1 MREDRGVHAPA
12 SPLVLKEKGQ
22 KLIHKV
28 GVNSIKS
35 GFTAGAKTYGGTIK
49 NARGES
55 EAPGASLQT
64 GTSGSGTVAADEQ

>member
-12 SPLVLKEKGQ
+12 SPLVLKEKAQ
-22 KLIHKV
+22 KMIQKV
-28 GVNSIKS
+28 GINTIKS
-35 GFTAGAKTYGGTIK
+35 AGTAGAKTYGGTIK

-64 GTSGSGTVAADEQ
+64 GTSGTVAADEQ

>member
-1 MREDRGVHAPA
+1 MLGVY
-12 SPLVLKEKGQ
+12 
-22 KLIHKV
+22 KV

-64 GTSGSGTVAADEQ
+64 GTSGTVAADEQ

>member
-1 MREDRGVHAPA
+1 MREDRVVHAPA
-12 SPLVLKEKGQ
+12 SPLVLKEKAQ
-22 KLIHKV
+22 KMIHKV

-55 EAPGASLQT
+55 EAPGATLQA
-64 GTSGSGTVAADEQ
+64 GISGTVAADEQ

>member
-1 MREDRGVHAPA
+1 M
-12 SPLVLKEKGQ
+12 
-22 KLIHKV
+22 IHKV

-55 EAPGASLQT
+55 EAPRDYS
-64 GTSGSGTVAADEQ
+64 SDRHIRDGSC

>member
-12 SPLVLKEKGQ
+12 SPLVLKEKAQ
-22 KLIHKV
+22 KMIQKV
-28 GVNSIKS
+28 GINTIKS
-35 GFTAGAKTYGGTIK
+35 AGTAGTKTYGGTIK

-64 GTSGSGTVAADEQ
+64 GTSGTVAADEQ

>member
-1 MREDRGVHAPA
+1 LSGSRINSLDVY
-12 SPLVLKEKGQ
+12 K
-22 KLIHKV
+22 I

-35 GFTAGAKTYGGTIK
+35 GFPAGAKTYGGTIK

-64 GTSGSGTVAADEQ
+64 GTSGTVAADEQ

>member
-1 MREDRGVHAPA
+1 MREDRVVHAPA

-35 GFTAGAKTYGGTIK
+35 GFTAGAKTYGGNIK
-49 NARGES
+49 KCSWGIRSPRDYSSDRHIRDGNC
-55 EAPGASLQT
+55 
-64 GTSGSGTVAADEQ
+64 

>member
-1 MREDRGVHAPA
+1 MR
-12 SPLVLKEKGQ
+12 LMEKAQ
-22 KLIHKV
+22 KMIHKV

-55 EAPGASLQT
+55 EAPPGLLFRPAHQ
-64 GTSGSGTVAADEQ
+64 GR